1 MSSVNITCLLG
12 NMTRD
17 VELRFLTSG
26 TAVGS
31 FGMAMNRKY
40 TQNGESKEEC
50 TFVDC
55 TVFGKQ
61 AETLAKYTKKGSKIH
76 IIGRLKLDTWD
87 DKQTQQKRS
96 KLGVVVE
103 SFTFLDSKKQ
113 DDMDSNGDVD
123 YRGENQVTPRQT
135 DRKTPPSPD
144 TTPIEE
150 DDVPF

>member
-1 MSSVNITCLLG
+1 
-12 NMTRD
+12 MTRD

-40 TQNGESKEEC
+40 THNGESKEEC

-103 SFTFLDSKKQ
+103 SFTFLDSVR
-113 DDMDSNGDVD
+113 SV
-123 YRGENQVTPRQT
+123 GEDNQV
-135 DRKTPPSPD
+135 PPPPERDYPAPSTNDAP
-144 TTPIEE
+144 PPPE
-150 DDVPF
+150 DDPDGIPF